1 MSSFSLVSPAE
12 PCRPHV
18 LAASMRVPDRCVADL
33 RDRGYLLFEGFLEAD
48 ELAAA
53 QDASV
58 AALPAARGV
67 FRRPG
72 CSCVA
77 GDGPVGRRVRGP
89 WRSWSLNRLAFHPD
103 LLDLAERFLGSAD
116 LRLYEA
122 ELWAKYA
129 GAVDYDQRH
138 HRDFVNHSLVV
149 PKRSQPATQM
159 LSWILLSDVGDE
171 DGPTKVVPLPVGQS
185 VPYWPV
191 PGHHDITNYLPEGMF
206 AEEEV
211 SMTGPA
217 GTLFAF
223 RTDVLHRGS
232 RMTGERSARFA
243 LLADYDVWAPRWT
256 GRVAWAERADANQ
269 AGSRSSS
276 GRLPGSGRCSDCPLP
291 ATRTGTSR
299 PWPTPRRATPG
310 PT

>member
-1 MSSFSLVSPAE
+1 
-12 PCRPHV
+12 
-18 LAASMRVPDRCVADL
+18 MRVPDRCVTDL
-33 RDRGYLLFEGFLEAD
+33 SDRGYLVFEGFLEAD

-53 QDASV
+53 QE
-58 AALPAARGV
+58 ALWLHYPRPEEYFADPAAHA
-67 FRRPG
+67 
-72 CSCVA
+72 SLATSQWA
-77 GDGPVGRRVRGP
+77 GEIRGP
-89 WRSWSLNRLAFHPD
+89 WRSWSLNRLAFHAD

-138 HRDFVNHSLVV
+138 HRDFGNHSLVV

-159 LSWILLSDVGDE
+159 EIWILLSDVGDE
-171 DGPTKVVPLPVGQS
+171 DGPTKIVPLSVGER

-191 PGHHDITNYLPEGMF
+191 PGDHDITNSLPAGMF

-211 SMTGPA
+211 SMTGLA

-232 RMTGERSARFA
+232 RMTGERSTRFA
-243 LLADYDVWAPRWT
+243 LIACYDLWGGPRWT
-256 GRVAWAERADANQ
+256 GRVAWPERATQGD
-269 AGSRSSS
+269 
-276 GRLPGSGRCSDCPLP
+276 
-291 ATRTGTSR
+291 
-299 PWPTPRRATPG
+299 WFEIVERATPRERAVFG
-310 PT
+310 WPAPGDPYWDEQTLGDTQTRYPGADLTPYR